1 PIKRIQQNGNLLPSC
16 LGSPCYFLLCVVFQP
31 WSEVSGKEYAFWFCH
46 RKDEQRRRCLS
57 PGGLPR
63 QVVDFKI
70 KLDSSPDDVF
80 FEETMGIISSNYDY
94 TEKPF
99 KNGELSNAA
108 GENGGSCKVFSFGK
122 LAVLSEQQTLNCFGE
137 HYRDV
142 LSDPDGTA
150 HGNIRNFMTKGWNGI
165 EFGEGLGLTLK
176 KK

>member
-1 PIKRIQQNGNLLPSC
+1 METYSLLALGLLAIFSCVSSFSHGVKSPARNMRFGFAIARMSNGD
-16 LGSPCYFLLCVVFQP
+16 GVSP
-31 WSEVSGKEYAFWFCH
+31 
-46 RKDEQRRRCLS
+46 
-57 PGGLPR
+57 PGGLPQ

-108 GENGGSCKVFSFGK
+108 GENGGSCKVFSLGK

-142 LSDPDGTA
+142 LADPDGTA